1 MRYKIGYLLSDSK
14 SLMLFAQPI
23 WALKI
28 KNKTSEQPLNDHN
41 NLFAEKIGNEIKKEN
56 NIENSLK
63 WSASLFSIT

>member
-1 MRYKIGYLLSDSK
+1 
-14 SLMLFAQPI
+14 MLFAQPI